1 MIKIKDMKERGL
13 SVVHDLVDFA
23 KETVKNRKQRKALRT
38 DENESLLPETKTFN
52 GMPLRDYCWL
62 KDEIFRIKLKRRR
75 EEGGE
80 GFASKA
86 VIIFS
91 IAFLIAGLAWIHFG
105 RFMAMLLFIGVS
117 GRILEMV
124 SESGLHGNELMMSF
138 PEYGIWNS
146 DEVKNFKYYKTLLRI
161 LTNKNKL
168 KYL

>member
-1 MIKIKDMKERGL
+1 MKNDYAAKERSERAERSLDSKERMVLTNRGL

-80 GFASKA
+80 GRRKHLTF
-86 VIIFS
+86 
-91 IAFLIAGLAWIHFG
+91 
-105 RFMAMLLFIGVS
+105 FMQEWEKLDEKDV
-117 GRILEMV
+117 EEE
-124 SESGLHGNELMMSF
+124 ES
-138 PEYGIWNS
+138 
-146 DEVKNFKYYKTLLRI
+146 
-161 LTNKNKL
+161 
-168 KYL
+168 

>member
-75 EEGGE
+75 EEGGGRLCKQSGHNFFHRIPYSGPCMDTFRQIYGDAVVYWRVRKDTGN
-80 GFASKA
+80 GFRKR
-86 VIIFS
+86 FS
-91 IAFLIAGLAWIHFG
+91 
-105 RFMAMLLFIGVS
+105 
-117 GRILEMV
+117 E
-124 SESGLHGNELMMSF
+124 
-138 PEYGIWNS
+138 
-146 DEVKNFKYYKTLLRI
+146 K
-161 LTNKNKL
+161 
-168 KYL
+168 